1 MTEKRLQAIKDTNKE
16 ETAEKCVCDDKRNLT
31 ISDEAN
37 LPAWKEHCQ
46 RHLNVEFPWYQNSL
60 NNSAENLSQRKGGDE
75 TRKSRR
81 TIRINSL
88 SD

>member
-1 MTEKRLQAIKDTNKE
+1 MTKKRLQAIKDTNKE

-46 RHLNVEFPWYQNSL
+46 RHLNVECPWY
-60 NNSAENLSQRKGGDE
+60 
-75 TRKSRR
+75 
-81 TIRINSL
+81 
-88 SD
+88 